1 MRIPRGSYSF
11 DEYIEKTLK
20 YLPPPTPSE
29 LRAMRQTTMSK
40 KVNVT
45 TDEFEAKFVNLT
57 EHESFDGKTTGKF
70 SITMAFKEE
79 SEGAKKIATAVAEAD
94 DFKGE
99 GHSPI
104 KEREGNVE
112 VKGKS
117 KFEVRCVDADNN
129 SIPAD
134 QIDFGDI
141 CRAEIAFQAY
151 QTGTSKGVTCY
162 LQSVQKLRNR
172 EFGTSTDNP
181 PPKDDNYL
189 PKDYGK
195 PALEGDNVLTD
206 I

>member
-11 DEYIEKTLK
+11 DEYITKTLK

-40 KVNVT
+40 RVNVT

-57 EHESFDGKTTGKF
+57 EHESFDGKTTGRY
-70 SITMAFKEE
+70 SITMAFEE
-79 SEGAKKIATAVAEAD
+79 GSEGAKKVATAVAEAD

-104 KEREGNVE
+104 KHREGNVE

-117 KFEVRCVDADNN
+117 KFDVRCVDANNN
-129 SIPAD
+129 SISAD
-134 QIDFGDI
+134 QINFGDI
-141 CRAEIAFQAY
+141 CRAEITFQAY
-151 QTGTSKGVTCY
+151 QTGNSKGVTCY

-172 EFGTSTDNP
+172 EFGGNNDSP

>member
-1 MRIPRGSYSF
+1 
-11 DEYIEKTLK
+11 
-20 YLPPPTPSE
+20 
-29 LRAMRQTTMSK
+29 MSK
-40 KVNVT
+40 RVNVT

-57 EHESFDGKTTGKF
+57 EHESFDGKTTGRY
-70 SITMAFKEE
+70 SITMAFEE
-79 SEGAKKIATAVAEAD
+79 GSEGAKKVAIAVAEAD

-104 KEREGNVE
+104 KHREGNVE

-117 KFEVRCVDADNN
+117 KFDVRCVDANNN

-134 QIDFGDI
+134 EIDFGDI
-141 CRAEIAFQAY
+141 CRAEISFQSY
-151 QTGTSKGVTCY
+151 QTGNSKGVTCY

-172 EFGTSTDNP
+172 EFGGSNGSP

-189 PKDYGK
+189 PEDYGK
-195 PALEGDNVLTD
+195 PALEGDNILSG